1 MTYENPWIY
10 NGKIFDTK
18 DIDDNAGFVYRITN
32 TTNGHDY
39 IGRKFFTRK
48 LKRPPLK
55 GKKNKRI
62 STVETDWKTYWGS
75 SDRLHADILRLGKDK
90 FKREIICVCKNR
102 GHTNYMEAHYQFKE
116 GVLLR
121 DNNYNGIIN
130 IRLGIGSVK
139 GILLEDINSQ

>member
-39 IGRKFFTRK
+39 IGRKFFTKK

-55 GKKNKRI
+55 ARKTKE
-62 STVETDWKTYWGS
+62 SAQWKQTGRPTG
-75 SDRLHADILRLGKDK
+75 DPVID
-90 FKREIICVCKNR
+90 
-102 GHTNYMEAHYQFKE
+102 YMLIYS
-116 GVLLR
+116 
-121 DNNYNGIIN
+121 N
-130 IRLGIGSVK
+130 
-139 GILLEDINSQ
+139 